1 VIENERVLTGKR
13 IGIFGKGGSGKSTV
27 TALLA
32 QALARRGYDVCVLD
46 ADSTNVGLHQALGL
60 EMAPE
65 PLMDYFGGAVFS
77 GGAVTCPVDDPTLLP
92 GAAIRLDDLPRQYAA
107 RSEDGILYLSA
118 GKIGGQGPG
127 AGCDG
132 PVAKIARDLCLLDIG
147 PHPVTLIDF
156 KAGFEDSARGA
167 ITSLD
172 RALVV
177 VDPTQAAIQMA
188 ADMKAMVSQIKDG
201 MLPATLHLENPVLVE
216 LANRLFTE
224 SAIEDVHFVLN
235 KIEDEETEDYLRERL
250 AEKGIHPVG
259 AFHRHHAVTTA
270 WLKGTALDG
279 GDLMKEA
286 AQVAAAL
293 EAIEA
298 ERSLPASA

>member
-1 VIENERVLTGKR
+1 MIENERVLTGKR

-32 QALARRGYDVCVLD
+32 QAFARRGYDVCVLD

-60 EMAPE
+60 ETAPE
-65 PLMDYFGGAVFS
+65 PLIDFFGGAVFS

-92 GAAIRLDDLPRQYAA
+92 GAAIRLDDLPHQYAV
-107 RSEDGILYLSA
+107 RSEGGILYLSA

-132 PVAKIARDLCLLDIG
+132 PVAKIARDLYLFDVG

-216 LANRLFTE
+216 LANRLFIE

-235 KIEDEETEDYLRERL
+235 KVEDKATEDYLRERL

-259 AFHRHHAVTTA
+259 AFHRHGSVTAA
-270 WLKGTALDG
+270 WLKGTALDDS
-279 GDLMKEA
+279 DLIEEA

-293 EAIEA
+293 EAIEG